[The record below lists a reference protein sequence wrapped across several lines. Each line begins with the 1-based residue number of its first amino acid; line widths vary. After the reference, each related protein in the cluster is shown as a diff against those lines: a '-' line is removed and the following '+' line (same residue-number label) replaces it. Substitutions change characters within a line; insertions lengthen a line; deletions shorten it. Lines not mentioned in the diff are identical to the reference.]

1 VTDAI
6 MEESLLKKP
15 TRRERINSDH
25 RQLDHQKRYRDATVQ
40 LKRLYTDK
48 TKQRARG
55 IDYMIGVENR
65 GQPFEA
71 FYEKY
76 RAITEK
82 HNQLQRRQNQVSAPK
97 EPVQIAGGPD
107 QKQAKNQAEHS
118 MGEIAAQLGTLHYE
132 FEEMADKRQILDKGK
147 DDPTNARAFKYTLME
162 TSKIQF
168 SHEED
173 YGKYLNLHKNHLE
186 FLNIKGIQKSI
197 TYAEYAGVFAN
208 LEDIPIKIK
217 GHPSYKKYLDGLLE
231 YLSDYLFKVNPLHD
245 QKLQEA
251 KLKVDFEDEWQRGS
265 FRGWA
270 KAKGAM
276 KSGAHLPLD
285 DVESADDLKAL
296 GLERLKSALQAL
308 GLKCGG
314 TLDQRAERLFSVK
327 GLTPD
332 QIPAK
337 IKVKGAGKQENSE
350 AYTEREREVAWR
362 EAKLYNLVVFLTDYK
377 DDTVE
382 NIQRK
387 MARTTDELMEEDD
400 DESDEEIEKVDDTI
414 VNYNPNEEEIIYNPK
429 NLPLDWDGK
438 PIPYWLYKL
447 HGLNISYP
455 CEICGG
461 HKYKGLK
468 PFQKHFA
475 EWRHA
480 HGMRCLG
487 IPNTAHFV
495 GVTQIKEAQQLWAKL
510 KAEKTAERFNPE
522 TEEEFEDNLGN
533 VLNKKTFDD
542 LRRQGLC

>member
-1 VTDAI
+1 
-6 MEESLLKKP
+6 
-15 TRRERINSDH
+15 
-25 RQLDHQKRYRDATVQ
+25 
-40 LKRLYTDK
+40 
-48 TKQRARG
+48 
-55 IDYMIGVENR
+55 MIGVEHR

-71 FYEKY
+71 FYSKY
-76 RAITEK
+76 NSITEK
-82 HNQLQRRQNQVSAPK
+82 HNQLQRRQNQVSNTK
-97 EPVQIAGGPD
+97 DKQNQVIAGGPD
-107 QKQAKNQAEHS
+107 AKKNAKALEAQNETN
-118 MGEIAAQLGTLHYE
+118 MNELAAQLGSLNYE
-132 FEEMADKRQILDKGK
+132 FDILEKEREVLNVGK
-147 DDPTNARAFKYTLME
+147 DDNTNLRAFRLAVQKG
-162 TSKIQF
+162 SRIPF
-168 SHEED
+168 AHEED
-173 YGKYLNLHKNHLE
+173 YGKYLNLHNHHLA
-186 FLNIKGIQKSI
+186 FLNIKGIQKGI
-197 TYAEYAGVFAN
+197 DYAQYVSVFDE
-208 LEDIPIKIK
+208 LEEIPKKIK
-217 GHPSYKKYLDGLLE
+217 THPSYTSYLKGLSQ
-231 YLSDYLFKVNPLHD
+231 YLSEYLFKVNPLFD

-251 KLKVDFEDEWQRGS
+251 KLKVDFDDEWQNGT

-270 KAKGAM
+270 KATSTAM
-276 KSGAHLPLD
+276 KTGAHLPLD
-285 DVESADDLKAL
+285 DVECADDLKSL

-327 GLTPD
+327 GLD
-332 QIPAK
+332 FENIPGKLKAK
-337 IKVKGAGKQENSE
+337 GGKPANTESSKVSNSE
-350 AYTEREREVAWR
+350 NPDKEKTIAWK
-362 EAKLYNLVVFLTDYK
+362 EARLYNLSTLLGDYK
-377 DDTVE
+377 TDTFE

-387 MARTTDELMEEDD
+387 MARSGAELMDEDE
-400 DESDEEIEKVDDTI
+400 DESDEEIEKIDDTV

-447 HGLNISYP
+447 HGLNLTYP
-455 CEICGG
+455 CEICGNF
-461 HKYKGLK
+461 KYKGLK

-495 GVTQIKEAQQLWAKL
+495 GVTAIKDAQQLWAKL

>member
-1 VTDAI
+1 
-6 MEESLLKKP
+6 M
-15 TRRERINSDH
+15 
-25 RQLDHQKRYRDATVQ
+25 
-40 LKRLYTDK
+40 
-48 TKQRARG
+48 
-55 IDYMIGVENR
+55 
-65 GQPFEA
+65 
-71 FYEKY
+71 
-76 RAITEK
+76 
-82 HNQLQRRQNQVSAPK
+82 
-97 EPVQIAGGPD
+97 
-107 QKQAKNQAEHS
+107 
-118 MGEIAAQLGTLHYE
+118 
-132 FEEMADKRQILDKGK
+132 
-147 DDPTNARAFKYTLME
+147 
-162 TSKIQF
+162 
-168 SHEED
+168 
-173 YGKYLNLHKNHLE
+173 
-186 FLNIKGIQKSI
+186 
-197 TYAEYAGVFAN
+197 
-208 LEDIPIKIK
+208 
-217 GHPSYKKYLDGLLE
+217 
-231 YLSDYLFKVNPLHD
+231 NPLHD

-265 FRGWA
+265 FRGWVKSA
-270 KAKGAM
+270 SGGAM

-285 DVESADDLKAL
+285 DVESADDLKSL

-327 GLTPD
+327 GLSYD
-332 QIPAK
+332 QIPK
-337 IKVKGAGKQENSE
+337 KLKQKGAKPVDNTVGSNSE
-350 AYTEREREVAWR
+350 NNDSSKEKSIAWK
-362 EAKLYNLVVFLTDYK
+362 EAKLYNLSLLLSDYITDTY
-377 DDTVE
+377 E

-387 MARTTDELMEEDD
+387 MARSGAELMDEDD
-400 DESDEEIEKVDDTI
+400 DESDEEIEKIDDTV

-447 HGLNISYP
+447 HGLNISYT
-455 CEICGG
+455 CEICGNYQ
-461 HKYKGLK
+461 YKGLK

-495 GVTQIKEAQQLWAKL
+495 GVTKIKEAQQLWAKL

>member
-1 VTDAI
+1 
-6 MEESLLKKP
+6 
-15 TRRERINSDH
+15 
-25 RQLDHQKRYRDATVQ
+25 
-40 LKRLYTDK
+40 
-48 TKQRARG
+48 
-55 IDYMIGVENR
+55 MIGVEHR

-71 FYEKY
+71 FYDKY
-76 RAITEK
+76 RKVTEK
-82 HNQLQRRQNQVSAPK
+82 HNQLQRKQNQVGKNKDELKVIP
-97 EPVQIAGGPD
+97 GGPD
-107 QKQAKNQAEHS
+107 AKKNKAALEAEKES
-118 MGEIAAQLGTLHYE
+118 NMIELAAQMGTLNYE
-132 FEEMADKRQILDKGK
+132 FNKLEEEREVLNTGK
-147 DDPTNARAFKYTLME
+147 DDPSNLRTFKLAVQTG
-162 TSKIQF
+162 SKIPF

-173 YGKYLNLHKNHLE
+173 YGKYLNLHKYHLE
-186 FLNIKGIQKSI
+186 FLNIKGIQKGI
-197 TYAEYAGVFAN
+197 DYAQYVSVFDE
-208 LEDIPIKIK
+208 LEEIPKKIK
-217 GHPSYKKYLDGLLE
+217 THVSYKKYLDSLST
-231 YLSDYLFKVNPLHD
+231 YLSEYLFKVNPLHD

-251 KLKVDFEDEWQRGS
+251 KLKVDFEDEWEKGS

-270 KAKGAM
+270 KSKSGGSL

-285 DVESADDLKAL
+285 DVEEVGDLLGL

-314 TLDQRAERLFSVK
+314 TLEQRAERLFSVK
-327 GLTPD
+327 NLSYD
-332 QIPAK
+332 QIDK
-337 IKVKGAGKQENSE
+337 KLKVKGGKPGNNQTENNSSSDKE
-350 AYTEREREVAWR
+350 KEIAWR
-362 EAKLYNLVVFLTDYK
+362 EAKLYNLSTLLSDYK
-377 DDTVE
+377 TDTYE

-387 MARTTDELMEEDD
+387 MARSGAELMNEES
-400 DESDEEIEKVDDTI
+400 DESDDEIEKVDDTV

-447 HGLNISYP
+447 HGLNLTYP
-455 CEICGG
+455 CEICGNY
-461 HKYKGLK
+461 KYKGLK
-468 PFQKHFA
+468 PYQKHFA

-495 GVTQIKEAQQLWAKL
+495 GVTSIKDAQQLWAKL